1 MLSCA
6 LVSLA
11 HVHQNPYIP
20 IRTHMSMACE
30 SYFSRRYQMENS
42 FYDSFGNCKRIIII
56 VPIVSTLLRSSGKA
70 AMAANSSS
78 SSGSS
83 SHCDS
88 KSISKQRIAN
98 VDVPV
103 CISSVHM
110 IYSGFCRQKRSI
122 FKSRTTQL

>member
-1 MLSCA
+1 
-6 LVSLA
+6 
-11 HVHQNPYIP
+11 
-20 IRTHMSMACE
+20 
-30 SYFSRRYQMENS
+30 MENS

-56 VPIVSTLLRSSGKA
+56 VTIVSTLLRSSGKA

-78 SSGSS
+78 SS
-83 SHCDS
+83 HCDS

-98 VDVPV
+98 VNVPV